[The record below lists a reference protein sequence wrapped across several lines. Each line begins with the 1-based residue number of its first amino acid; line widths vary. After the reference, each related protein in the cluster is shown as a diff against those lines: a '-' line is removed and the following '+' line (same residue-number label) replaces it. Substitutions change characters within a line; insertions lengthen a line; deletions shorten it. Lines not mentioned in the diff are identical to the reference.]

1 MTKEEKINQIAAEI
15 TPGEISKAEEVKK
28 TDPEALKGPEEVK
41 DPGVPG
47 ELPMLADGMIDAA
60 ALSGGVVDGKGR
72 YVLKREIIEKYYKL
86 LPDGCVSEDRQ
97 VWTANNGLLYMPSKE
112 VCSMGANALNATK
125 ARRRT
130 FREAIDI
137 ALRNEACRRD
147 LEEVGLEKGAT
158 NLDVIVA
165 AALKQSARG
174 NVIAM
179 DFLRDTAG
187 EKPVEQLNADISGL
201 SEEDKQM
208 LENIKKR
215 LESD

>member
-15 TPGEISKAEEVKK
+15 TPGEISKPEEVKK
-28 TDPEALKGPEEVK
+28 ADPEALKGPEEVK
-41 DPGVPG
+41 APGISE
-47 ELPMLADGMIDAA
+47 ELPMLPNGKIDAA
-60 ALSGGVVDGKGR
+60 VLSGGKVDSKGR
-72 YVLKREIIEKYYKL
+72 YVLDRELIEKHYRL
-86 LPDGCVSEDRQ
+86 LPDGCISEDRE
-97 VWTANNGLLYMPSKE
+97 VWTASGGLLHMLTDEARVK
-112 VCSMGANALNATK
+112 GGKALQATLK
-125 ARRRT
+125 QRRT
-130 FREAIDI
+130 FKEAIDI

-174 NVIAM
+174 NVKAM

-187 EKPVEQLNADISGL
+187 EKPVEQLNADITGL

-208 LENIKKR
+208 IENIKRR
-215 LESD
+215 LEGD

>member
-1 MTKEEKINQIAAEI
+1 MTKEEIKNQIAADINPEELTVRTEEI
-15 TPGEISKAEEVKK
+15 KE
-28 TDPEALKGPEEVK
+28 DPEEGKA
-41 DPGVPG
+41 PGISE

-86 LPDGCVSEDRQ
+86 LPDGCISEDRQ
-97 VWTANNGLLYMPSKE
+97 VWTANNGLLHMPSKE

-130 FREAIDI
+130 FKEAIDI

-174 NVIAM
+174 NVKAM

-187 EKPVEQLNADISGL
+187 EKPAEQLNADISGL

-208 LENIKKR
+208 IENIRKR
-215 LESD
+215 LEGD